1 MPKKRYELVT
11 HRFKGGRFDDH
22 GLDVDVLPELIAY
35 KTILVETAKEL
46 WRRNHPD
53 RQRLPKNFEDSLS
66 LKFYEIIPGSAAV
79 PLMRE
84 IEIQEGLLP
93 FEPPPDELDEA
104 VVLVTDSIKSVSED
118 KAFHRD
124 FPKNVIPLFSE
135 YGKTL
140 REDESI
146 ELKPAKK
153 GATARYSSKERKH
166 LVELVQAGYEDI
178 VDLVGEIR
186 AADLDGGNFALR
198 LADETKVT
206 GKFSPEQETTII
218 EALREHA
225 SRRLHIK
232 GRAEFLPDGKLK
244 RVVSVT
250 DLSIQSV
257 GEVPYDETAK
267 PIWQI
272 VEEISASI
280 PDEEWAKLPNDLSK
294 NLDHFLYEVPKQTE

>member
-1 MPKKRYELVT
+1 MQKKRYELVT

-46 WRRNHPD
+46 WRRRHPN

-66 LKFYEIIPGSAAV
+66 LKFYEIVPGSAAV

-84 IEIQEGLLP
+84 IEIQDGLLP

-104 VVLVTDSIKSVSED
+104 VDLVTDSVELISKN
-118 KAFHRD
+118 KPFPMD

-135 YGKTL
+135 YGRTL
-140 REDESI
+140 RANEII
-146 ELKPAKK
+146 ELKPAKRK
-153 GATARYSSKERKH
+153 TAARYSLKERDH
-166 LVELVQAGYEDI
+166 LVELAQTGYEDI

-198 LADETKVT
+198 LVDETKVT
-206 GKFSPEQETTII
+206 GKFSPEQETIII
-218 EALREHA
+218 EALREHTT
-225 SRRLHIK
+225 RRLHIK
-232 GRAEFLPDGKLK
+232 GHAEFLPDGKLK
-244 RVVSVT
+244 RVIFVT

-267 PIWQI
+267 PIWEI
-272 VEEISASI
+272 VEEISTSI
-280 PDEEWAKLPNDLSK
+280 PDEEWAKLPSDLSK
-294 NLDHFLYEVPKQTE
+294 NLNHYLYGAPKQKQ